1 MEVKSGLAFAN
12 AVTKAIIETIG
23 AAGFTVQRYGEDGQ
37 NVVEAVNEET
47 DETFVVRGEDLYAVA
62 VELAQQVGIEGEDG

>member
-1 MEVKSGLAFAN
+1 MN

-23 AAGFTVQRYGEDGQ
+23 AAGFTVQLSGQDGQ

-47 DETFVVRGEDLYAVA
+47 DEARNAKPSS
-62 VELAQQVGIEGEDG
+62 

>member
-1 MEVKSGLAFAN
+1 MRDQGTVN

-23 AAGFTVQRYGEDGQ
+23 AAGFTVQLHGKDGQ

-47 DETFVVRGEDLYAVA
+47 DETFVVRGDDL
-62 VELAQQVGIEGEDG
+62 